1 MRLISIVGKLIKRL
15 IWSRWLFIF
24 LNLLMLSLTV
34 FPWGILAQSSPLYLM
49 DKAPILVDGDVL
61 FKVGSFNNF
70 SAQQRA
76 DIINK
81 TLDQEVRSPEPVELV
96 IVQDSQPT
104 VIRNQ
109 ITKRHLLSVTDVD
122 VIEGINSV
130 EQAVIWK
137 NYLTQALQ
145 RGQFERSSG
154 YVRQAILL
162 SLAIVLG
169 AVIIQG
175 TLIYLGMW
183 GEKRWFREWNKIS
196 ANFYL
201 SKALI
206 RSGWRIFLLVS
217 PLVLWLGLILY
228 ICSLFP
234 QARSQV
240 YQIRMFLGEPIFSL
254 GQKSYS
260 ALQLLL
266 LLALTVSLWFLVK
279 GLVFLI
285 KSYLLSRLGANRNLQ
300 EVVGTLT
307 QYVLLFL
314 GLIILLQL
322 WGLDLSALAII
333 ASVLGVGIGFG
344 LQNIANNFISGLI
357 IILERPIQVGD
368 FIKLGDLV
376 GTVQSVGAR
385 STQIKTWDGVSIIV
399 PNSRFLESEVIN
411 WSHGDSTSAIRLPIG
426 VAYGSDIKRVR
437 VALLKAAREHK
448 EILATPRPKVLF
460 QEFGESSLN
469 FELRVWLLEPR
480 HQFRLKSE
488 LNYAIEKNLRDY
500 GIEIP
505 FPQRDLNV
513 KSSHLKQLISN
524 ILPTPDL
531 TSSSLSKS
539 DQEVDQ
545 YLISSLNDDDL
556 DPLED
561 RLTDSELQG
570 LVKQMRSANGVGLE
584 DRRYRLNIYPA
595 CFIGSEAVNWL
606 IEHYNYTREEAIE
619 LGQILVERGI
629 IHHVLDQ
636 HPFKD
641 SYLFYRFCDDEK

>member
-1 MRLISIVGKLIKRL
+1 MNKLRKLLSFRVWRLII
-15 IWSRWLFIF
+15 
-24 LNLLMLSLTV
+24 LSLL
-34 FPWGILAQSSPLYLM
+34 ILIIIGLPFKNVAQNTTLEMLQKSP
-49 DKAPILVDGDVL
+49 IIVDGYVL
-61 FKVGSFNNF
+61 FKVGSLPNF
-70 SAQQRA
+70 RA
-76 DIINK
+76 EERAEIIN
-81 TLDQEVRSPEPVELV
+81 TALAEEVFSSEPIKIV
-96 IVQDSQPT
+96 IVQDSQQT
-104 VIRNQ
+104 AIRNQ
-109 ITKRHLLSVTDVD
+109 TTKRHLLSVTEVD
-122 VIEGINSV
+122 VIEGINSF
-130 EQAVIWK
+130 EQATIWK
-137 NYLTQALQ
+137 NHLNKALA
-145 RGQFERSSG
+145 RGQLERSSS
-154 YVRQAILL
+154 YVRNATLL
-162 SLAIVLG
+162 SLGIILGTIIIHCVL
-169 AVIIQG
+169 IC
-175 TLIYLGMW
+175 LGMW
-183 GEKRWFREWNKIS
+183 GEKRWFRDWKPNL
-196 ANFYL
+196 ANVYL

-206 RSGWRIFLLVS
+206 KSCWRIFLLVS
-217 PLVLWLGLILY
+217 PLVLWFSGILY

-240 YQIRMFLGEPIFSL
+240 YQIRMLLGEPIFSL

-285 KSYLLSRLGANRNLQ
+285 KSYLLSRLGANRNIQ

-307 QYVLLFL
+307 QYILLFL

-448 EILATPRPKVLF
+448 EILVTPRPKVLF
-460 QEFGESSLN
+460 QEFADSSLN

-480 HQFRLKSE
+480 HQFRIKSE

-505 FPQRDLNV
+505 FPQRDLNL
-513 KSSHLKQLISN
+513 KSSHLKHLISN
-524 ILPTPDL
+524 ILPTPD
-531 TSSSLSKS
+531 SKHSPQSQS

-545 YLISSLNDDDL
+545 YLRSSLNDDEL

-561 RLTDSELQG
+561 RLTENEINA
-570 LVKQMRSANGVGLE
+570 LVKQMCSDKGVSIQ

-595 CFIGSEAVNWL
+595 CFIGSEAVNWFVK
-606 IEHYNYTREEAIE
+606 HYNYTREEAIE

-641 SYLFYRFCDDEK
+641 SYLFYRFCDHEK

>member
-1 MRLISIVGKLIKRL
+1 MR
-15 IWSRWLFIF
+15 
-24 LNLLMLSLTV
+24 
-34 FPWGILAQSSPLYLM
+34 P
-49 DKAPILVDGDVL
+49 
-61 FKVGSFNNF
+61 
-70 SAQQRA
+70 
-76 DIINK
+76 
-81 TLDQEVRSPEPVELV
+81 
-96 IVQDSQPT
+96 
-104 VIRNQ
+104 
-109 ITKRHLLSVTDVD
+109 
-122 VIEGINSV
+122 
-130 EQAVIWK
+130 
-137 NYLTQALQ
+137 
-145 RGQFERSSG
+145 
-154 YVRQAILL
+154 AILS
-162 SLAIVLG
+162 SLGIILG
-169 AVIIQG
+169 AIIVHG
-175 TLIYLGMW
+175 GLIYLGIW
-183 GEKRWFREWNKIS
+183 GKSKESRNGNET
-196 ANFYL
+196 AGNFYI
-201 SKALI
+201 SQALI
-206 RSGWRIFLLVS
+206 KSLWRIFLLVS
-217 PLVLWLGLILY
+217 PLFLWISGLLY

-234 QARSQV
+234 QARSRV
-240 YQIRMFLGEPIFSL
+240 YQVRMFLGEPIFSL

-285 KSYLLSRLGANRNLQ
+285 KSYLLSRLGANRNIQ
-300 EVVGTLT
+300 EIVGTLT
-307 QYVLLFL
+307 QYILLFL

-368 FIKLGDLV
+368 FIKLGELV

-411 WSHGDSTSAIRLPIG
+411 WSYEDSTSAIRLPIG

-437 VALLKAAREHK
+437 VALLKAARDHK

-460 QEFGESSLN
+460 QEFGESSFN

-480 HQFRLKSE
+480 HQFRIKSE

-505 FPQRDLNV
+505 FPQRDLNL
-513 KSSHLKQLISN
+513 KSSHLKQLIQS
-524 ILPTPDL
+524 ILS
-531 TSSSLSKS
+531 TSEFNNSSLSKF
-539 DQEVDQ
+539 DQDVDQ
-545 YLISSLNDDDL
+545 YLTNSLNEDEL
-556 DPLED
+556 YPLED
-561 RLTDSELQG
+561 RLSDSELQG
-570 LVKQMRSANGVGLE
+570 LVKQMRSANGVNIE

-595 CFIGSEAVNWL
+595 CFIGSEAVNWF

-636 HPFKD
+636 HSFKD
-641 SYLFYRFCDDEK
+641 SYLFYRFCDDDS